1 MGQIQPKA
9 KHPLQV
15 EAEIQQ
21 AIAYTEVK
29 LSDYVSPG
37 LQPVNYKRARKYHTS
52 TTKHKRNRQSKQDF
66 LEEKA
71 TEMRTHKTFSESR
84 LWREIYRYQIL
95 GLKFQSQ
102 VIKGDFIVD
111 FLCPELSLAIEIDG
125 KHHDNDDKTIVQDK
139 KKTAYLKSLGYQ
151 VIRFKNHEVNYHLNS
166 VLIRLWDI
174 CAGHL
179 TSLQDDSINTLQ
191 VKQLI
196 AAGNPYLNK
205 VERFRLCELV
215 YLTGIPK
222 STIQYYRRK
231 GLMYTDN
238 EQKDRS
244 LIPSYLIQFY
254 TREHLEKL
262 KHVHSLRSIDE
273 MPTRH
278 IFYTFRCIEEAITLA
293 KSPETFANLDLRV
306 WLEKI
311 KHKYYIP
318 PTERTKIKYCDPPN
332 IPVPYPSSLIPR
344 VHVFA
349 KDNPYGNTPETELEK
364 LTLNT
369 VFAKQ
374 LNLLSQQHSPNNDRS
389 SSPLGA
395 QFETLMQ
402 MTYEQQHLLVARYLA
417 F

>member
-1 MGQIQPKA
+1 MGQVQK
-9 KHPLQV
+9 KHPLV
-15 EAEIQQ
+15 LEAQIKH
-21 AIAYTEVK
+21 AIAYTQIK
-29 LSDYVSPG
+29 LSDSVSPG
-37 LQPVNYKRARKYHTS
+37 LQTIQYKRVRKYHTS
-52 TTKHKRNRQSKQDF
+52 ITKRKRQTKPNSKQEF

-71 TEMRTHKTFSESR
+71 LEMRTHKTFSEAR

-95 GLKFQSQ
+95 GLKFKAQ

-111 FLCPELSLAIEIDG
+111 FVCPELNLAIEIDG

-166 VLIRLWDI
+166 VLIKLWDI

-179 TSLQDDSINTLQ
+179 INLQDDSSKTLE
-191 VKQLI
+191 VKKLI
-196 AAGNPYLNK
+196 ALGNPYHNK
-205 VERFRLCELV
+205 IERFRLCELV

-231 GLMYTDN
+231 KLLYSEN
-238 EQKDRS
+238 EQADRS

-262 KHVHSLRSIDE
+262 KHVHSLRAIDE
-273 MPTRH
+273 MPTRT

-293 KSPETFANLDLRV
+293 KSPETFANLDLRA
-306 WLEKI
+306 WLKKI

-318 PTERTKIKYCDPPN
+318 PTQRTKLKYCDPPN
-332 IPVPYPSSLIPR
+332 PPVPYASSLTPR
-344 VHVFA
+344 LHVFST
-349 KDNPYGNTPETELEK
+349 DNPYGNTVDSERSK
-364 LTLNT
+364 LALNQ

-374 LNLLSQQHSPNNDRS
+374 RQTLTRQQTPNNDRS
-389 SSPLGA
+389 NSPLGE
-395 QFETLMQ
+395 QFEELMQ
-402 MTYEQQHLLVARYLA
+402 MTYEQQHL
-417 F
+417 